1 MKRGR
6 PDLSKL
12 GMNLP
17 LEALLALIVAIALT
31 IIAYAASAT
40 STSRTAEKVLEAVQP
55 TPVLERLSLVYWA
68 PDSAW
73 IANDGPEEVE
83 IVKAWVDG
91 SLAWTGSLEIDPG
104 EVEELPIPRGSEL
117 VVETGSGNLITL
129 RR

>member
-6 PDLSKL
+6 PDLSRL

-31 IIAYAASAT
+31 VIAYAASAT
-40 STSRTAEKVLEAVQP
+40 STSRTVGKVLEGVQP

-68 PDSAW
+68 QDSAW
-73 IANDGPEEVE
+73 IANDGSEEVE
-83 IVKAWVDG
+83 VVKAWVDG
-91 SLAWTGSLEIDPG
+91 SLAWTGSLEIGPG